1 MDQSGT
7 SSEGDKKFFSKK
19 KLPKEAIE
27 LDESRRGDPSWIN
40 AVVEVGLN
48 NSLLQNG
55 HLEVIDAPGMSENEA
70 LDKVVAECLHGA
82 LQVIIYVVDGNSSL
96 RLQVSMLLKTVID
109 VKQYFYPI
117 TDAGDYMIC
126 FSALSCTYL
135 RFAEKYLVQ
144 RTLSEQTDCQERQF
158 FLSVENNRSWFGL
171 ALLSLAN

>member
-109 VKQYFYPI
+109 VKKSCHPI
-117 TDAGDYMIC
+117 TDAGDYMTC
-126 FSALSCTYL
+126 FPA
-135 RFAEKYLVQ
+135 F
-144 RTLSEQTDCQERQF
+144 
-158 FLSVENNRSWFGL
+158 
-171 ALLSLAN
+171 

>member
-1 MDQSGT
+1 MDESRPP
-7 SSEGDKKFFSKK
+7 SEGDKQFFSKK

-70 LDKVVAECLHGA
+70 LDKVVDECIHGA

-96 RLQVSMLLKTVID
+96 RLQVSNAVRVIKKVID
-109 VKQYFYPI
+109 VKKI
-117 TDAGDYMIC
+117 
-126 FSALSCTYL
+126 
-135 RFAEKYLVQ
+135 
-144 RTLSEQTDCQERQF
+144 F
-158 FLSVENNRSWFGL
+158 FIP
-171 ALLSLAN
+171 

>member
-1 MDQSGT
+1 MQKRLIYLTPLPVNHTELSKILLLH
-7 SSEGDKKFFSKK
+7 SKVLNESRPSEDKHFFSKK

-70 LDKVVAECLHGA
+70 LDKVVDECIHGA

-96 RLQVSMLLKTVID
+96 RLQVSNAACVA
-109 VKQYFYPI
+109 QNGY
-117 TDAGDYMIC
+117 
-126 FSALSCTYL
+126 
-135 RFAEKYLVQ
+135 
-144 RTLSEQTDCQERQF
+144 
-158 FLSVENNRSWFGL
+158 
-171 ALLSLAN
+171 

>member
-1 MDQSGT
+1 MDESRPP
-7 SSEGDKKFFSKK
+7 SEGDKQFFSKK

-70 LDKVVAECLHGA
+70 LDKVVDECIHGA

-96 RLQVSMLLKTVID
+96 RLQVSNAVRVIKKVID
-109 VKQYFYPI
+109 VKK
-117 TDAGDYMIC
+117 
-126 FSALSCTYL
+126 S
-135 RFAEKYLVQ
+135 
-144 RTLSEQTDCQERQF
+144 
-158 FLSVENNRSWFGL
+158 FLSHNRPRG
-171 ALLSLAN
+171 